1 MISLV
6 KQNDKRVM
14 TQQFYNCQV
23 ALNIFFKNKLS
34 VVAKIYFYVNS
45 LASFTS
51 LIIVGLLCLT
61 SHFSLFLYQ
70 SGNAILWR
78 GFLHRWKPRVQ
89 QFSLARMWL
98 FISNRDDENLYAFS
112 SFAALGFNFP
122 RYGAG
127 SMLEDLGD
135 VLWKITPS

>member
-45 LASFTS
+45 LR
-51 LIIVGLLCLT
+51 
-61 SHFSLFLYQ
+61 Q
-70 SGNAILWR
+70 R
-78 GFLHRWKPRVQ
+78 PLH
-89 QFSLARMWL
+89 L
-98 FISNRDDENLYAFS
+98 
-112 SFAALGFNFP
+112 
-122 RYGAG
+122 
-127 SMLEDLGD
+127 
-135 VLWKITPS
+135 